1 MSEITRPVNASL
13 GRTHFATHIKI
24 GEHQLIGDEPKEK
37 GGADQGP
44 TPSELLLS
52 ALASCILITVRM
64 YADRKEW
71 PLESIDIEVDLQE
84 REMRQEGL
92 FSRITKKLKLNGD
105 LSVEQK
111 ERLMQVSD
119 RCPVAKTL
127 LGEVSIETIN

>member
-1 MSEITRPVNASL
+1 MSDITRTVSAS
-13 GRTHFATHIKI
+13 I
-24 GEHQLIGDEPKEK
+24 GQEKYSTQIQIGQHHLLGDEPESK
-37 GGADQGP
+37 GGADRGP

-71 PLESIDIEVDLQE
+71 PLESVEVEVDLVE
-84 REMRQEGL
+84 RENKASGL

-111 ERLMQVSD
+111 ERLMQISD

-127 LGEVSIETIN
+127 QGEVQIETIN